1 MIQKPQLL
9 TRRSALKR
17 LLASFGG
24 AMTVAQ
30 IDLLT
35 RASAAMTEDSAPT
48 FFDKKQFA
56 TLARIVDLII
66 PETDTPGALTVG
78 VHHFIDLMFAEWA
91 SEDRKARWV
100 EGLADIEGRSKALG
114 MNSFYTGSATQQT
127 ELLQALDKES
137 FAQGDDVTFFS
148 ELKKMVLFAFYSSET
163 GATVELKYQ
172 AIPGDYLPCVPM
184 DEIGRAWFWNGYSY
198 EL

>member
-1 MIQKPQLL
+1 MTRNSRLL
-9 TRRSALKR
+9 TRRSAMKR
-17 LLASFGG
+17 LLAVFGG
-24 AMTVAQ
+24 TMTVAQ

-35 RASAAMTEDSAPT
+35 ATAAAMTEDSALG
-48 FFDKKQFA
+48 FFDEKQFA

-91 SEDRKARWV
+91 SEDRQAHWV
-100 EGLADIEGRSKALG
+100 EGLADIENRSRALG
-114 MNSFYTGSATQQT
+114 MDSFYAGSAAQQT

-172 AIPGDYLPCVPM
+172 AVPGDYLPCVPL
-184 DEIGRAWFWNGYSY
+184 DDIGRAWFWNGYSY

>member
-1 MIQKPQLL
+1 MAKKPRLL

-24 AMTVAQ
+24 ATTVAQ

-35 RASAAMTEDSAPT
+35 RAAAAMTKDTAPR
-48 FFDKKQFA
+48 FFDEKQFA

-91 SEDRKARWV
+91 SEDRQAHWV
-100 EGLADIEGRSKALG
+100 DGLADIENRSRTLG
-114 MNSFYTGSATQQT
+114 MDSFYAGSAAQQT

-137 FAQGDDVTFFS
+137 FAQRDDVTFFS